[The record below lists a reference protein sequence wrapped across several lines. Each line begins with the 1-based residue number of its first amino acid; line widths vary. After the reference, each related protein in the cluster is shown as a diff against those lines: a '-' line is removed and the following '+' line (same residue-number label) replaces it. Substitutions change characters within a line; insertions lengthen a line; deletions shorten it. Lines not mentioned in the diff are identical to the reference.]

1 MEGSRSG
8 GVSLGRRRLM
18 AWAAGIA
25 ATAPLARFWSASA
38 QAADGATGP
47 TAVGTD
53 DPQGRIDGPGRKV
66 GNVGE
71 VSVLLT
77 VKPDR
82 RDVLADTLR
91 SGPDWAA
98 SLSSAGTIHDAR
110 VVPLPND
117 QALVAITFDGPWDP
131 YIEFFQKAISGG
143 DARFWSSFEGYPE
156 TSAEDPEAFK
166 QWIRENQIPAAV
178 WYSAYPQL
186 TVKEIARQERIADG
200 FEEMIDAVSG

>member
-1 MEGSRSG
+1 MDGSRVG
-8 GVSLGRRRLM
+8 GISLGRRRLV

-25 ATAPLARFWSASA
+25 AAAPLARARGARA
-38 QAADGATGP
+38 QAAGDAVGP
-47 TAVGTD
+47 TALGTD
-53 DPQGRIDGPGRKV
+53 DPPGRIDGPGRQV

-82 RDVLADTLR
+82 REVLAETLR
-91 SGPDWAA
+91 SGANWAT
-98 SLSSAGTIHDAR
+98 SLAAAGTIHDAR

-166 QWIRENQIPAAV
+166 QWIRDNQIPAAV
-178 WYSAYPQL
+178 WYVAHPQL

-200 FEEMIDAVSG
+200 FDEMIDAVSG